1 IRSPASSA
9 ATTGVG
15 TSRSTSPIEPKSR
28 LTPSGSG
35 ASPGTVTS
43 PSADDVDTGP
53 PWKSTC
59 GAVTTRCHPGSTES
73 TSADSG
79 LLSTTPWAPS
89 SSWWSM
95 RMTDRWNTSPPTDGV
110 ATRRRPVW
118 NVELTGPAFHT
129 GDRSEASAA
138 TAAALVVAPPGDE
151 AVTAFAPMTASVVPS
166 VVATATVVGARA
178 ATLALA
184 RAARAGR
191 PSTVLLG
198 TCDEALEV
206 VLGDGDTTGR
216 RRTGGR
222 DDRVAGRGPDRR
234 DLEAGVLELT
244 LHGLALVRQRE
255 GHDGALVTGAS
266 RAARAVQV
274 VLVVRRRVDLQ
285 DDRDVVDVDAAGG
298 DVGRDEHREGAVTEG
313 AEDAVALALVEAAV
327 ERGRHDALLA
337 QLERDA
343 VGAELGATEDDG
355 ATVAVRDLGRDD
367 LLVLRV
373 DEQDVVVHALDRRGG
388 VVRRVRHRVGEVL
401 LDERVDAA
409 VERRREEE
417 ALAVGRD
424 LVEARRDLGHE
435 AHLGHVVGLVE
446 HGDRDVVH
454 LDGATLEQVVETARR
469 RDEDVDALV
478 ERVDLRRV
486 AEATGDELVA
496 QAGDVHE
503 RLERVGDLHRE
514 LARRR
519 QDEGVRLARATLEVG
534 LEQPGDERQAEG
546 KGLARAG
553 LAAAEDVLAGQR
565 VGDRRGLDR
574 ERRGDAL
581 PGEALDEP
589 LGQAESGEAVV
600 GGDVDGSVGHVRAG
614 RLGPGVGVHALGL
627 GVVEAHGSPVG
638 GTVGEAVGATIV
650 AALEARA
657 VLAALEAT
665 TVATT
670 VIAALERR
678 TVLTALV
685 TATVVA
691 VATGPVERR
700 AVLATLEAA
709 VTAIVTT
716 LVTATVVAVATG
728 TVERRTVL
736 ATLETAVVTT
746 LVTATVVAVATRT
759 VERRTVLATLQ
770 TAVTTVVTTLVPTTV
785 IAALEARAVVTTLVS
800 ATVVATLE
808 ARAVLATLEATVVAA
823 LVATTVIAAVI
834 AAVVAAVRGTVLVT
848 RGSPLAATDVRG
860 ARRCRAGGPGPGEG
874 TGGLLSTLSAVRLL
888 GRAGGGVLGHCVF
901 NSLDSMQT
909 SPRAVSHT
917 TTMQT
922 SLRRR
927 NLCAPCVPVPGTCAV
942 RCSDPLRVGAGPR
955 RLRGLPVGVS
965 PRR

>member
-1 IRSPASSA
+1 MPASSA

-15 TSRSTSPIEPKSR
+15 TSRSTSPSDPKSLR
-28 LTPSGSG
+28 TPSGSG
-35 ASPGTVTS
+35 TSPGTVTR

-53 PWKSTC
+53 PWKRTC

-178 ATLALA
+178 APLGLE

-206 VLGDGDTTGR
+206 VLGDGDTAGR

-234 DLEAGVLELT
+234 DLEAGVLELA

-274 VLVVRRRVDLQ
+274 VLVVGRRVDLQ

-298 DVGRDEHREGAVTEG
+298 DVRRDEHREGAVTEG
-313 AEDAVALALVEAAV
+313 AEDAVALALVEATV

-343 VGAELGATEDDG
+343 VGAELGAAEDDG

-401 LDERVDAA
+401 LDEGVDAT
-409 VERRREEE
+409 VERRREEQ

-424 LVEARRDLGHE
+424 LVEARRDLRHE

-446 HGDRDVVH
+446 DGDRDVVH
-454 LDGATLEQVVETARR
+454 LDGAALEEVVEEAGR

-478 ERVDLRRV
+478 EGVDLGRV
-486 AEATGDELVA
+486 AETTGDELVA

-514 LARRR
+514 LTRRR
-519 QDEGVRLARATLEVG
+519 EDQGVRLARPARGLA
-534 LEQPGDERQAEG
+534 LEQSRDERQAERER
-546 KGLARAG
+546 LAGAG
-553 LAAAEDVLAGQR
+553 LATAEHIAPRQG
-565 VGDRRGLDR
+565 VGDGRGLDG
-574 ERRGDAL
+574 EGRGDAL
-581 PGEALDEP
+581 AGEALDDP
-589 LGQAESGEAVV
+589 LGQAEGSEAVV
-600 GGDVDGSVGHVRAG
+600 GRDVDGTVGDVGAG
-614 RLGPGVGVHALGL
+614 GLGPVVGVHALGL
-627 GVVEAHGSPVG
+627 GVLEAHRSLA
-638 GTVGEAVGATIV
+638 GETVGATVV
-650 AALEARA
+650 AAVEGRTVVTTLETTVTTVVATL
-657 VLAALEAT
+657 VAT
-665 TVATT
+665 TVAAT
-670 VIAALERR
+670 VIAA
-678 TVLTALV
+678 
-685 TATVVA
+685 
-691 VATGPVERR
+691 
-700 AVLATLEAA
+700 
-709 VTAIVTT
+709 
-716 LVTATVVAVATG
+716 
-728 TVERRTVL
+728 VERRTV
-736 ATLETAVVTT
+736 V
-746 LVTATVVAVATRT
+746 
-759 VERRTVLATLQ
+759 
-770 TAVTTVVTTLVPTTV
+770 
-785 IAALEARAVVTTLVS
+785 AALETTVT
-800 ATVVATLE
+800 TVVATL
-808 ARAVLATLEATVVAA
+808 
-823 LVATTVIAAVI
+823 VATTV
-834 AAVVAAVRGTVLVT
+834 
-848 RGSPLAATDVRG
+848 
-860 ARRCRAGGPGPGEG
+860 
-874 TGGLLSTLSAVRLL
+874 
-888 GRAGGGVLGHCVF
+888 
-901 NSLDSMQT
+901 
-909 SPRAVSHT
+909 
-917 TTMQT
+917 
-922 SLRRR
+922 
-927 NLCAPCVPVPGTCAV
+927 
-942 RCSDPLRVGAGPR
+942 
-955 RLRGLPVGVS
+955 
-965 PRR
+965 